1 MTSDHGTPTYPSKRL
16 ALALWAV
23 VVATALV
30 LVVAVL
36 RAGSTGLAVGVVR
49 VVLLALLTV
58 LVLRG
63 QSWARW
69 VLVAWLGL
77 ATLLFVGNLLAAL
90 DYPIVFILFT
100 LMIGLHGWAMLE
112 LVKADIAGPAVKS
125 V

>member
-1 MTSDHGTPTYPSKRL
+1 MTSDHGTPNYPSKRL

-36 RAGSTGLAVGVVR
+36 RAGSTGLTVGVVR

-90 DYPIVFILFT
+90 DYPIVFLLFS